1 MKKILAVIL
10 AVIMTF
16 SIVVSAVAADNTT
29 SAETTTDASCEQTG
43 GIFDSLASAIKDLIH
58 KIVHLLAN
66 IFGVDCPFDDSDD
79 AVTPEEPTTAP
90 ETTTEEPTTSETTTE
105 PEVNYVTI
113 SADELR
119 AKLSGTIGTDLSV
132 SVSLDANYKVVGDW
146 TPLSYDVSVY
156 NVRLKNLTI
165 DGNGYTISGLTAPL
179 VKGSVSQNV
188 TIENLTIT
196 DSEIYC
202 PEVENGLGVGA
213 FIANTDNTVLSLT
226 ISNCNLTNSSVKA
239 TDECS
244 AGAFVGHVA
253 QNDVSI
259 TNCTVDNCKING
271 KNAGGIVGFCMTLKD
286 NTQTIEDCEV
296 TETEI
301 TGKYVGSI
309 AATVN
314 NNGELTIKNC
324 KFSGDAVD
332 AERMYATVTIIND

>member
-10 AVIMTF
+10 AVIMAF

-29 SAETTTDASCEQTG
+29 SAETTDASCEQTE

-156 NVRLKNLTI
+156 DVRLKNLTI

-188 TIENLTIT
+188 TIKNLTIT
-196 DSEIYC
+196 DSAIYC

-213 FIANTDNTVLSLT
+213 FIANADSTVLSLT
-226 ISNCNLTNSSVKA
+226 INNCNLTNSSVKA

-244 AGAFVGHVA
+244 AGAFVGYVG

-271 KNAGGIVGFCMTLKD
+271 KNAGGIVGFCMTQAEK
-286 NTQTIEDCEV
+286 TQTIENCEV

-309 AATVN
+309 AANVS

-332 AERMYATVTIIND
+332 ANRKFATVTIIG